1 VYLAEASEN
10 KVLEEFAADAAGS
23 YHQDACLD
31 CISDYHVPC
40 LRVLVATSLRR

>member
-1 VYLAEASEN
+1 VYLAEAGEN
-10 KVLEEFAADAAGS
+10 KVLEEFAADATGS

-31 CISDYHVPC
+31 RISDYHVPC